1 MINTVLPRLCDPKV
15 DVIGLCANW
24 IQIVYGQDGGLMT
37 KVSKNYKLFLQFDK
51 NANIFCTQQQ
61 VAQVFATTPASG
73 SSLKLANHVLQLWGS
88 KGFHEYDYGRSKNF
102 QIYHQAKPPSYN
114 LTKAT
119 IPIAL
124 FVGNWDILGH
134 REDAK
139 TLGRKLPNLIECY
152 VAPYKEFC
160 HLDFIYGREVAA
172 QLYFRAIDIFKK
184 YE

>member
-1 MINTVLPRLCDPKV
+1 ML
-15 DVIGLCANW
+15 
-24 IQIVYGQDGGLMT
+24 
-37 KVSKNYKLFLQFDK
+37 
-51 NANIFCTQQQ
+51 
-61 VAQVFATTPASG
+61 ATTPASG
-73 SSLKLANHVLQLWGS
+73 SSLKLVNHALQLCGS

-102 QIYHQAKPPSYN
+102 KIYHQAHPPSYN

-139 TLGRKLPNLIECY
+139 TLGKTLPNLIEYY
-152 VAPYKEFC
+152 VSPYKQFC
-160 HLDFIYGREVAA
+160 HLDFNYGREVVAE
-172 QLYFRAIDIFKK
+172 LYFRAIDIFQR